1 MTPTLMKA
9 FLELS
14 RSVLNADNFDKNCR
28 VWNDLFQDPSKN
40 SNQSKFGSIS
50 VDKSVESKSTGLTIS
65 AWIRPTKTGKNGKRL
80 FVVKIPG
87 VASCCLLGGPMGSGV
102 FGWGLVLKGNM
113 LNLGLL

>member
-28 VWNDLFQDPSKN
+28 VWDDLFQDPSKN

-65 AWIRPTKTGKNGKRL
+65 AWIRQRRPVKNGKRL
-80 FVVKIPG
+80 FVVKILG
-87 VASCCLLGGPMGSGV
+87 VARCCLLGYR
-102 FGWGLVLKGNM
+102 WGLGSLVGAWY
-113 LNLGLL
+113 